1 MLYTGKKRKK
11 SAPEQG
17 GRNNNSNDAVYSTIV
32 GRESVDRIFK
42 QMSKRQMQA
51 HISQLT
57 NSVRQLSADMQA
69 EREARIAADK
79 QAEEQRRTD
88 TRRFWMNFVL
98 AVAAF
103 HFLSARL
110 PPFLQSFRF
119 FRLGQ

>member
-1 MLYTGKKRKK
+1 MF
-11 SAPEQG
+11 E
-17 GRNNNSNDAVYSTIV
+17 
-32 GRESVDRIFK
+32 
-42 QMSKRQMQA
+42 QMSQRQMQA

-69 EREARIAADK
+69 EHEARIAAEK

-103 HFLSARL
+103 LAGAVAAVSSILSFL
-110 PPFLQSFRF
+110 
-119 FRLGQ
+119 